1 MVNIIQKY
9 GQSIKVNRQQV
20 NINVYVKVFCN
31 HCCAEK
37 YMDFFWHLLIF
48 VLTFT
53 FYVSI
58 FLYLSVINFT
68 FHQGFSN
75 REKANSLKSRTQSLV
90 KSSLVTLFHIELFY
104 AAIYSG
110 CCLTPDLL
118 ISQTSVVTVRLK
130 LRNSCIKSSD
140 LVV

>member
-20 NINVYVKVFCN
+20 NINVYVKVFWN

-104 AAIYSG
+104 AAIYSAM
-110 CCLTPDLL
+110 LSYSRFINITNFSSHSKVKVAKLL
-118 ISQTSVVTVRLK
+118 HK
-130 LRNSCIKSSD
+130 K
-140 LVV
+140 